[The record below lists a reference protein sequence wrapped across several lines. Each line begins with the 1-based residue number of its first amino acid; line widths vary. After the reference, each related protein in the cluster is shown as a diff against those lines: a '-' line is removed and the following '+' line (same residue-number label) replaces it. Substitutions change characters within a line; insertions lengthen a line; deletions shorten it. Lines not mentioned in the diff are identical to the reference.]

1 MLPKQKPSQTK
12 LPLSNPLPQN
22 EKWCA
27 WEVPAPSVA
36 KERLSKEKQLMAAHG
51 GARAAHGESLSRNKL
66 NRPRLPDTLSEKR
79 DYNTQKFTRRLEFS
93 AVLAEFSKRLADF
106 SPSEGGKRA
115 DKFAVL
121 LIPFVRPTPQRL
133 KSFDGSKKTRKKL
146 ARAITLRI
154 FVPLK

>member
-1 MLPKQKPSQTK
+1 MLPKQRPSQAK
-12 LPLSNPLPQN
+12 LPLPNPLPQN

-36 KERLSKEKQLMAAHG
+36 KERSSKEKQPMAAHG

-106 SPSEGGKRA
+106 SPSEGENEPISSP
-115 DKFAVL
+115 VL

-133 KSFDGSKKTRKKL
+133 KSFGGSKKTRKKL